1 VHSGCVSTPSVVH
14 VVLVRWGS
22 GITPAALKELSVTA
36 SAFVQT
42 IPGVLAV
49 HCGANS
55 SPEGLGGGFDWALIV
70 SFSSREARDGYLPHP
85 AHQPVAQQ
93 ISQLAEEVVVY
104 DVDA

>member
-1 VHSGCVSTPSVVH
+1 VSTPSVVH
-14 VVLVRWGS
+14 VVLVRWGA

-49 HCGANS
+49 HCGANT

-85 AHQPVAQQ
+85 AHQPIAEQ
-93 ISQLAEEVVVY
+93 ISRLADEVVVY